1 MSVVVTGEGHL
12 EAVAAHLDA
21 GSAVGARGQLQ
32 IREDVAPRLGE
43 RQVRVQRGERG
54 GEIAM
59 ALKGGCTLVRCRD
72 TRNIEYATI
81 KLAAAP
87 CNTLGARSPRL

>member
-1 MSVVVTGEGHL
+1 MSVVVAGEGHL

-54 GEIAM
+54 VEIAM
-59 ALKGGCTLVRCRD
+59 AL
-72 TRNIEYATI
+72 
-81 KLAAAP
+81 
-87 CNTLGARSPRL
+87 